1 MINGKIVLI
10 TGATSGIGAETAKL
24 LAARGA
30 IPVLTGRNERKL
42 LEAAASIPSEHGCFK
57 LDVNDTDD
65 TARVI
70 NEIAE
75 KYGRIDV
82 LLNNAG
88 YGLFEPFAE
97 ASIERFEQM
106 MNTNYMGI
114 VRCIK
119 AVLPIMEKQGNG
131 HIINVASM
139 AGKLST
145 PKSSAYAATKH
156 AVLGLTNA
164 LRPELAPLGI
174 AVSAVNPGPTDTPF
188 LHMADPQG
196 TYAKKVSGYMLQP
209 RQVAE
214 AIVKVIMRRTPEVD
228 LPLSA
233 SLGIRVYGLF
243 PRLADRLASRWLHR
257 K

>member
-1 MINGKIVLI
+1 MLI
-10 TGATSGIGAETAKL
+10 TGAASGIGAETARL
-24 LAARGA
+24 LASRGA
-30 IPVLTGRNERKL
+30 IPILTGRNERKL
-42 LEAAASIPSEHGCFK
+42 LEVSASIPSLHGCFK
-57 LDVNDTDD
+57 LDVTDTEE
-65 TARVI
+65 TAKVI
-70 NEIAE
+70 GEIAGQ
-75 KYGRIDV
+75 YGRIDV

-97 ASIERFEQM
+97 SSIERFEGM

-119 AVLPIMEKQGNG
+119 AVLPIMEQQGDG

-145 PKSSAYAATKH
+145 PKSTAYAATKH

-188 LHMADPQG
+188 LHIADPG
-196 TYAKKVSGYMLQP
+196 GAYAKKVSGYMLQP
-209 RQVAE
+209 KQVAE

-228 LPLSA
+228 MPLSA
-233 SLGIRVYGLF
+233 SIGIRIYGLF